1 MWEYENVWEPESEAE
16 HTAVQWFQLMAMY
29 GPNKCSPGKY
39 VLKVPGFSN
48 KQWEQTTVQF
58 PWHCSFLNRCCTVTL
73 LQMWRLKPCSSYL
86 RVDQAGQIRKATN
99 PSSRATNGIWHHPW
113 HPGTVSTVFAL
124 GCAETFT
131 VSNKPHLFFELLRGT
146 KLQGEE
152 ATLLQ

>member
-1 MWEYENVWEPESEAE
+1 MRVWERMRTRKWSWAHSSSVIPVDGNVWSK
-16 HTAVQWFQLMAMY
+16 QMQSW
-29 GPNKCSPGKY
+29 KIS
-39 VLKVPGFSN
+39 LKVPGFNN

-73 LQMWRLKPCSSYL
+73 LQMWQLKPCSSYL
-86 RVDQAGQIRKATN
+86 RMDQAGQIRKATN

-124 GCAETFT
+124 GCAGTFT